1 MNVRTIAWLG
11 LWALVPAGCFNPD
24 TSASGDLSD
33 ASSTGAGGDDST
45 GMADPDATGDP
56 ATTIDGA
63 STGGSGGETAMDST
77 SSGGGSDSGESG
89 SEPVIQCDDGIVV
102 AGEVCFEI
110 LHERTGNNYSFGFL
124 EDIDGDG
131 DDDLVYSAN
140 NGEVVVQFNGNGQ
153 FGLETTSNFAG
164 VTSLDTMG
172 FLDFDGDGVRDGV
185 LLSQAGGR
193 FYTALGNT
201 SGDYAITDSQFT
213 EAYDVAMGDM
223 DGDGD
228 DEAVVLVL
236 AGVQVWSIAG
246 DGAMEQLDATAIG
259 DFGAP
264 RAVKLADLNS
274 DDQLDVVY
282 LGPFG
287 DDAEDSEVRVQLG
300 NGDGTLGGI
309 ELFPIVSTT
318 DARDLALGDFDGDG
332 EVDVAVADG
341 ATVGVVFGNG
351 ALAFSAADDL
361 VVVSGNAAQVAAA
374 DVDLDGVDDLIV
386 GYEDREALTVYRG
399 GDGRV
404 FAAGEDVDLPHVTET
419 LSTGDVNGDGVPD
432 IVVTS
437 DGADALTVV
446 HSTP

>member
-1 MNVRTIAWLG
+1 M
-11 LWALVPAGCFNPD
+11 PAGCFNPD
-24 TSASGDLSD
+24 NPASGDLTD
-33 ASSTGAGGDDST
+33 ASSTGAVGDDST
-45 GMADPDATGDP
+45 GGADPDATGDP
-56 ATTIDGA
+56 ATTIDAA
-63 STGGSGGETAMDST
+63 STGGSGSDTAMDST
-77 SSGGGSDSGESG
+77 TGSSGGSESGESG
-89 SEPVIQCDDGIVV
+89 SEPVIECDDGIVV
-102 AGEVCFEI
+102 AGEVCYEV
-110 LHERTGNNYSFGFL
+110 LHELTGNNYAFGFL
-124 EDIDGDG
+124 EDIDGDD

-172 FLDFDGDGVRDGV
+172 FLDFDHDGVRDGV

-193 FYTALGNT
+193 FYTAVGNT
-201 SGDYAITDSQFT
+201 SGDYAVTDSQFI

-236 AGVQVWSIAG
+236 AGLQVWSIAD
-246 DGAMEQLDATAIG
+246 DGAMTQLDATAIG

-264 RAVKLADLNS
+264 RAVTLADLNS

-287 DDAEDSEVRVQLG
+287 GDGEDSQVRVQLG

-309 ELFPIVSTT
+309 ELYPVIGTT

-341 ATVGVVFGNG
+341 PTVGVVFGNG
-351 ALAFSAADDL
+351 ALAFSEADDL
-361 VVVSGNAAQVAAA
+361 AVASGNAAQVVAA
-374 DVDLDGVDDLIV
+374 DVDLDGVDDLVV

-399 GDGRV
+399 GGDRV
-404 FAAGEDVDLPHVTET
+404 FAEGQDVALPHVTET
-419 LSTGDVNGDGVPD
+419 LSTGDVNDDGVLD
-432 IVVTS
+432 LVVTS